1 MPPKK
6 GNTPIKIQQ
15 AARQEFLKNGFRNT
29 SVQKIAE
36 IVGITSQGFYKHFEN
51 KEVLFSSLVEPIIIK
66 IRSIMHIEIES
77 KDKLIEKNQ
86 ESEVWDKDRIL
97 KETLDYIYDN
107 FEDMKLLICCA
118 DGSKYENIIDTV
130 AEYETNIVLK
140 NLPTLRENGVA
151 VPDIS
156 DETILMLMKHEY
168 RSLVEFIK
176 NNYTREEA
184 EEYIKNVNEFYTAGW
199 RALLKF

>member
-6 GNTPIKIQQ
+6 GNTPIKIEQ

-77 KDKLIEKNQ
+77 KDKLIEQKQ
-86 ESEVWDKDRIL
+86 ESEVWDKDRML
-97 KETLDYIYDN
+97 KETLDYIYEN

-130 AEYETNIVLK
+130 AEYETSIVVK
-140 NLPTLRENGVA
+140 NLPVLLKNGVP

-156 DETILMLMKHEY
+156 DETILLLMKHEY
-168 RSLVEFIK
+168 RSFVEFIK
-176 NNYTREEA
+176 NDYTREEA
-184 EEYIKNVNEFYTAGW
+184 EEYINNVNEFYTAGW
-199 RALLKF
+199 RTLLKF

>member
-1 MPPKK
+1 MPAKK
-6 GNTPIKIQQ
+6 GNTPEKIQQ
-15 AARQEFLKNGFRNT
+15 AARQEFLKNGFRDT
-29 SVQKIAE
+29 SVQKITE
-36 IVGITSQGFYKHFEN
+36 MVGISSQGFYKHFEN
-51 KEVLFSSLVEPIIIK
+51 KEKLFSSLVEPMIAGIS
-66 IRSIMHIEIES
+66 SIMHIEVEA
-77 KDKLIEKNQ
+77 KDKLIEQKQ

-130 AEYETNIVLK
+130 AEYEASVVLK
-140 NLPTLRENGVA
+140 NIPKLRENGVP
-151 VPDIS
+151 VPEIA

-168 RSLVEFIK
+168 RSFVEFIK
-176 NNYTREEA
+176 NDHTRAEA
-184 EEYIKNVNEFYTAGW
+184 EEYIKTINVFYTAGW